1 MEHSESQGI
10 NLQFMNCELHKPKV
24 KTEEIPSKHSLAN
37 TFSGV
42 CEYIFVNAKTM
53 TKMADILMIGKV
65 ALCNDLLYR

>member
-1 MEHSESQGI
+1 M
-10 NLQFMNCELHKPKV
+10 K
-24 KTEEIPSKHSLAN
+24 EIPSKHSLAN

-42 CEYIFVNAKTM
+42 CEYIFANAKTM